1 MGTGKVG
8 QAGTSL
14 GTLETADRTAEVG
27 AVDPIAHQVA
37 IAETTIETPAIQRT
51 GFAGGRD
58 TCIRVDALGGADV
71 AMLTGVIGHTRT
83 AR

>member
-1 MGTGKVG
+1 MDASIVR

-14 GTLETADRTAEVG
+14 GALETADRTAKVG

-51 GFAGGRD
+51 GFAGRRD

-71 AMLTGVIGHTRT
+71 AMLTGIIGHTRT